1 MGSAVIKDLKK
12 FYEDANDQHVG
23 VITLYGDASASA
35 NKAYADAAK
44 SLEMTEDTK
53 AYVCHMAQMGRVVV
67 SMDSKLYRPVEI
79 DATNGK
85 LSVLTVATGASAP
98 TATPLV
104 LELA

>member
-23 VITLYGDASASA
+23 AITIYGDASA

-44 SLEMTEDTK
+44 SLGMTEDTK

-85 LSVLTVATGASAP
+85 LSVLTVATGASAL

>member
-23 VITLYGDASASA
+23 AITIYGDASA

-44 SLEMTEDTK
+44 SLGMTEYTK

-85 LSVLTVATGASAP
+85 LSVLTVTTGASAL

>member
-23 VITLYGDASASA
+23 AITLYGDASA

-44 SLEMTEDTK
+44 SLGMTEDMK

-85 LSVLTVATGASAP
+85 LSVLMVATGASAL
-98 TATPLV
+98 TVTPLV
-104 LELA
+104 LELV

>member
-23 VITLYGDASASA
+23 AITLYGDASA

-85 LSVLTVATGASAP
+85 LSVLTVATGASAL

>member
-1 MGSAVIKDLKK
+1 MDSAVIKDLKK

-23 VITLYGDASASA
+23 AITLYGDASA

-44 SLEMTEDTK
+44 SLGMTEDTK
-53 AYVCHMAQMGRVVV
+53 VYVCHMAQMGRVVV

-85 LSVLTVATGASAP
+85 LSVLTVATVASAL